1 MFGNLTKLSPNES
14 LYVLNIR
21 QFQKLWFGTQIM
33 YMVSVGLE
41 SSVVFLV
48 ALTFD

>member
-21 QFQKLWFGTQIM
+21 QFQKLWFGIKR
-33 YMVSVGLE
+33 G
-41 SSVVFLV
+41 FLGC
-48 ALTFD
+48 FDF